1 MPDATV
7 NKVVVMILI
16 INDLLLGRS
25 RGLHE
30 DLLNIPFLSLI
41 ATSVTVLFT
50 YSIRIFPEE
59 EIPLHQKQKRRH

>member
-1 MPDATV
+1 MPHATV

-30 DLLNIPFLSLI
+30 DLLNIPFLFLI

-50 YSIRIFPEE
+50 YSIRIFPEG

>member
-1 MPDATV
+1 MPHATV

-30 DLLNIPFLSLI
+30 DLLNIPYFIFNSHFSYS
-41 ATSVTVLFT
+41 SV
-50 YSIRIFPEE
+50 YI
-59 EIPLHQKQKRRH
+59 